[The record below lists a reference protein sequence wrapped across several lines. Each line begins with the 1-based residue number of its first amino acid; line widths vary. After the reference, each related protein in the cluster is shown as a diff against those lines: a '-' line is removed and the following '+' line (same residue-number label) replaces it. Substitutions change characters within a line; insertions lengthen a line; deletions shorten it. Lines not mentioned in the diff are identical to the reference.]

1 MQTAHTQFSANI
13 KYVREL
19 DILYHFLKDEQKLP
33 NDLSDLLRAEIVYV
47 VSALDKLI
55 HELVRI
61 GMIEIFNGNR
71 PKTPTFEGFT
81 ISAKTLG
88 KIKEMII
95 KKAENSNFVPQT
107 PDEMPEYWFEQQI
120 VLTHKKEAF
129 QAPDKIKNALSLIWS
144 EEYKW
149 QKIATLLSTNQKD
162 LQTTLNEIITRR
174 NQIVHEADINLQTGL
189 RNEIIDTDVTYSVDF
204 IEKLGTAI
212 YNLVK

>member
-1 MQTAHTQFSANI
+1 M
-13 KYVREL
+13 
-19 DILYHFLKDEQKLP
+19 
-33 NDLSDLLRAEIVYV
+33 
-47 VSALDKLI
+47 
-55 HELVRI
+55 
-61 GMIEIFNGNR
+61 
-71 PKTPTFEGFT
+71 
-81 ISAKTLG
+81 
-88 KIKEMII
+88 
-95 KKAENSNFVPQT
+95 
-107 PDEMPEYWFEQQI
+107 
-120 VLTHKKEAF
+120 
-129 QAPDKIKNALSLIWS
+129 SLIWL